1 MLRGMSLP
9 DEPSSDRRAVPRHLR
24 DTEHDG
30 VRDTGASGIRAT
42 DAKPGA
48 ARGVITLVALL
59 ALAAVVVWYVLAA

>member
-1 MLRGMSLP
+1 
-9 DEPSSDRRAVPRHLR
+9 VPRHLR

-42 DAKPGA
+42 DAKPGG

-59 ALAAVVVWYVLAA
+59 ALAAVVVWYVLAT